1 MLIIFIAPA
10 FIVLFVFII
19 YPVFETIRLSFYDK
33 IGREFLGWS
42 NYAWAIKD
50 PDFRRSIL
58 NNFGWLLIVPTLST
72 FFGLV
77 IANLA
82 DRIWWGTIAK
92 SIIFMP
98 MAISFVGAGVIWKF
112 IYDYRGPEQE
122 QIGLLN
128 AIVVAFGFEPQAW
141 LTIPIWNNLFLMAIM
156 IWIQT
161 GLALVIF
168 SAALRS
174 IPSETL
180 DAARIDGASELKI
193 FWSIIIPY
201 LQQTILVIWT
211 IITIL
216 VLKVFDIIYAMT
228 NGQWQTE
235 VLANLM
241 YDWMFRGGGDSGRGS
256 VLAFCI
262 MIGVIPILG
271 MELIS
276 AQKRAENM
284 IKKLSISSIFAQL
297 LLLIFVFVWIAP
309 TFGLFISSL
318 RDKDVLAISG
328 WWTSFTTTDVNEIY
342 RTKGMEAQIEEDG
355 YFIIKDKVFEEGSGK
370 IISRFGITSKN
381 IDEFEVGEIAVF
393 KDGSEIS
400 IDEDRKLLLEIKR
413 KIY

>member
-1 MLIIFIAPA
+1 MNIISLISTVLAGIFFFIIYFRLFNFILDYIIKYKIISHRYENSIRSIIFIAPA
-10 FIVLFVFII
+10 FLVLFTFILF
-19 YPVFETIRLSFYDK
+19 PVFETIRLSFYDK
-33 IGREFLGWS
+33 FGREFIGLD
-42 NYAWAIKD
+42 NYLWAIKD
-50 PDFRRSIL
+50 TEFRRSIL
-58 NNFGWLLIVPTLST
+58 NNVGWLLIVPTLST

-77 IANLA
+77 IANLT

-112 IYDYRGPEQE
+112 IYDYRGVDDQ

-128 AIVVAFGFEPQAW
+128 AIVVSFGLEPQAW

-168 SAALRS
+168 SAALRG
-174 IPSETL
+174 IPKETL
-180 DAARIDGASELKI
+180 EAARIDGASEFRI
-193 FWSIIIPY
+193 FWSIIIPF
-201 LQQTILVIWT
+201 LEQTILVIWT

-262 MIGVIPILG
+262 MIGVIPILAWN
-271 MELIS
+271 LY
-276 AQKRAENM
+276 RH
-284 IKKLSISSIFAQL
+284 
-297 LLLIFVFVWIAP
+297 
-309 TFGLFISSL
+309 
-318 RDKDVLAISG
+318 R
-328 WWTSFTTTDVNEIY
+328 NEQS
-342 RTKGMEAQIEEDG
+342 T
-355 YFIIKDKVFEEGSGK
+355 
-370 IISRFGITSKN
+370 
-381 IDEFEVGEIAVF
+381 
-393 KDGSEIS
+393 
-400 IDEDRKLLLEIKR
+400 
-413 KIY
+413 

>member
-1 MLIIFIAPA
+1 MTIFSLALTILLAILAFVLFFHVSNFLLDYFGKRSSKIFKLENSIRVVIFIAPA
-10 FIVLFVFII
+10 FIILFVFII
-19 YPVFETIRLSFYDK
+19 YPVFETVRLSFYDK

-112 IYDYRGPEQE
+112 IYDYRGPGQE

-174 IPSETL
+174 IPNETL

-256 VLAFCI
+256 VLAICI

-271 MELIS
+271 WNLYQHRKE
-276 AQKRAENM
+276 QK
-284 IKKLSISSIFAQL
+284 I
-297 LLLIFVFVWIAP
+297 
-309 TFGLFISSL
+309 
-318 RDKDVLAISG
+318 
-328 WWTSFTTTDVNEIY
+328 
-342 RTKGMEAQIEEDG
+342 
-355 YFIIKDKVFEEGSGK
+355 
-370 IISRFGITSKN
+370 
-381 IDEFEVGEIAVF
+381 
-393 KDGSEIS
+393 
-400 IDEDRKLLLEIKR
+400 
-413 KIY
+413 

>member
-1 MLIIFIAPA
+1 MSMFSLALTVLIGILFFVMFFHLSNFLLDFYQIKKSKTLTYENSIRAVIFIAPA

-19 YPVFETIRLSFYDK
+19 FPVFETIRLSFFDK
-33 IGREFLGWS
+33 RGEVFVGIYNF
-42 NYAWAIKD
+42 AWAIKD

-82 DRIWWGTIAK
+82 DRVWWGTIAK

-112 IYDYRGPEQE
+112 IYDYRGPGDE

-128 AIVVAFGFEPQAW
+128 AITVALGFEPQAW
-141 LTIPIWNNLFLMAIM
+141 LTIPLWNNLFLMTIM
-156 IWIQT
+156 VWIQT

-174 IPSETL
+174 IPNETL

-256 VLAFCI
+256 VLAICI

-271 MELIS
+271 WNLYQHRKE
-276 AQKRAENM
+276 QK
-284 IKKLSISSIFAQL
+284 L
-297 LLLIFVFVWIAP
+297 
-309 TFGLFISSL
+309 
-318 RDKDVLAISG
+318 
-328 WWTSFTTTDVNEIY
+328 
-342 RTKGMEAQIEEDG
+342 
-355 YFIIKDKVFEEGSGK
+355 
-370 IISRFGITSKN
+370 
-381 IDEFEVGEIAVF
+381 
-393 KDGSEIS
+393 
-400 IDEDRKLLLEIKR
+400 
-413 KIY
+413 

>member
-1 MLIIFIAPA
+1 MSIFSLAITVLVGVLFFVLFFHLSNFLLDYFRVKASKNFAFENSIRVIIFIAPA
-10 FIVLFVFII
+10 CIVLFVFII

-33 IGREFLGWS
+33 VGENFVGLF
-42 NYAWAIKD
+42 NYTWAIND
-50 PDFRRSIL
+50 PDFRRSII
-58 NNFGWLLIVPTLST
+58 NNLGWLIVVPTLST

-82 DRIWWGTIAK
+82 DRIWWGSIAK

-112 IYDYRGPEQE
+112 IYDYRGPGDQ

-128 AIVVAFGFEPQAW
+128 AIAVALGFEPQAW
-141 LTIPIWNNLFLMAIM
+141 LTIPLWNNLFLMAIM

-174 IPSETL
+174 IPNETL

-201 LQQTILVIWT
+201 LEQTILVIWT

-262 MIGVIPILG
+262 LIGVIPILAWNLYRHKQ
-271 MELIS
+271 E
-276 AQKRAENM
+276 QK
-284 IKKLSISSIFAQL
+284 
-297 LLLIFVFVWIAP
+297 V
-309 TFGLFISSL
+309 
-318 RDKDVLAISG
+318 
-328 WWTSFTTTDVNEIY
+328 
-342 RTKGMEAQIEEDG
+342 
-355 YFIIKDKVFEEGSGK
+355 
-370 IISRFGITSKN
+370 
-381 IDEFEVGEIAVF
+381 
-393 KDGSEIS
+393 
-400 IDEDRKLLLEIKR
+400 
-413 KIY
+413 

>member
-1 MLIIFIAPA
+1 MNIISLISTVLAGIFFFIIYFRLFNFILDYIIKYKIISHRYENSIRSIIFIAPA
-10 FIVLFVFII
+10 FLVLFTFILF
-19 YPVFETIRLSFYDK
+19 PVFETIRLSFYDK
-33 IGREFLGWS
+33 FGREFIGFD
-42 NYAWAIKD
+42 NYLWAIKD
-50 PDFRRSIL
+50 NEFRRSIL
-58 NNFGWLLIVPTLST
+58 NNLGWLLIVPTLST

-77 IANLA
+77 IANLT

-112 IYDYRGPEQE
+112 IYDYRGVDDQ

-128 AIVVAFGFEPQAW
+128 AIVVSFGLEPQAW

-168 SAALRS
+168 SAALRG
-174 IPSETL
+174 IPKETL
-180 DAARIDGASELKI
+180 EAARIDGASEFRI
-193 FWSIIIPY
+193 FWSIIIPF
-201 LQQTILVIWT
+201 LEQTILVIWT

-262 MIGVIPILG
+262 MIGVIPILSWN
-271 MELIS
+271 LY
-276 AQKRAENM
+276 RH
-284 IKKLSISSIFAQL
+284 
-297 LLLIFVFVWIAP
+297 
-309 TFGLFISSL
+309 
-318 RDKDVLAISG
+318 R
-328 WWTSFTTTDVNEIY
+328 NEQS
-342 RTKGMEAQIEEDG
+342 T
-355 YFIIKDKVFEEGSGK
+355 
-370 IISRFGITSKN
+370 
-381 IDEFEVGEIAVF
+381 
-393 KDGSEIS
+393 
-400 IDEDRKLLLEIKR
+400 
-413 KIY
+413 

>member
-1 MLIIFIAPA
+1 MLFTFI
-10 FIVLFVFII
+10 LF
-19 YPVFETIRLSFYDK
+19 PVFETIRLSFYDK
-33 IGREFLGWS
+33 FGREFIGLN
-42 NYAWAIKD
+42 NYFWAIKD
-50 PDFRRSIL
+50 TEFRRSIL
-58 NNFGWLLIVPTLST
+58 NNLGWLLIVPTLST

-77 IANLA
+77 IANLT

-112 IYDYRGPEQE
+112 IYDYRGVDDQ

-128 AIVVAFGFEPQAW
+128 AIVVSFGLEPQAW

-168 SAALRS
+168 SAALRG
-174 IPSETL
+174 IPKETL
-180 DAARIDGASELKI
+180 EAARIDGASEFRI
-193 FWSIIIPY
+193 FWSIIIPF
-201 LQQTILVIWT
+201 LEQTILVIWT

-262 MIGVIPILG
+262 MIGVIPILAWN
-271 MELIS
+271 LY
-276 AQKRAENM
+276 RH
-284 IKKLSISSIFAQL
+284 
-297 LLLIFVFVWIAP
+297 
-309 TFGLFISSL
+309 
-318 RDKDVLAISG
+318 R
-328 WWTSFTTTDVNEIY
+328 NEQS
-342 RTKGMEAQIEEDG
+342 T
-355 YFIIKDKVFEEGSGK
+355 
-370 IISRFGITSKN
+370 
-381 IDEFEVGEIAVF
+381 
-393 KDGSEIS
+393 
-400 IDEDRKLLLEIKR
+400 
-413 KIY
+413 

>member
-1 MLIIFIAPA
+1 MNIFSLAIIVLVGILFFVLFFHFSNFVLDYYEKKSKSSFTFENSIRVIIFITPA

-19 YPVFETIRLSFYDK
+19 YPVFETIRLSFFDK
-33 IGREFLGWS
+33 VGREFVGWH
-42 NYAWAIKD
+42 NYSWAIKD
-50 PDFRRSIL
+50 PDFRRGIL
-58 NNFGWLLIVPTLST
+58 NNLGWLLIVPTLST

-112 IYDYRGPEQE
+112 IYDYRGPGDD

-128 AIVVAFGFEPQAW
+128 AITVALGFEPQAW
-141 LTIPIWNNLFLMAIM
+141 LTISIWNNLFLMAIM

-174 IPSETL
+174 IPNETL

-262 MIGVIPILG
+262 MIGVIPILAWN
-271 MELIS
+271 LY
-276 AQKRAENM
+276 QHRKDQ
-284 IKKLSISSIFAQL
+284 QL
-297 LLLIFVFVWIAP
+297 
-309 TFGLFISSL
+309 
-318 RDKDVLAISG
+318 
-328 WWTSFTTTDVNEIY
+328 
-342 RTKGMEAQIEEDG
+342 
-355 YFIIKDKVFEEGSGK
+355 
-370 IISRFGITSKN
+370 
-381 IDEFEVGEIAVF
+381 
-393 KDGSEIS
+393 
-400 IDEDRKLLLEIKR
+400 
-413 KIY
+413 

>member
-1 MLIIFIAPA
+1 VNIISLISTVLAGIFFFIIYFRLFNFILDYIIKYKIISHRYENSIRSIIFIAPA
-10 FIVLFVFII
+10 FLVLFTFILF
-19 YPVFETIRLSFYDK
+19 PVFETIRLSFYDK
-33 IGREFLGWS
+33 FGREFIGFD
-42 NYAWAIKD
+42 NYLWAIKD
-50 PDFRRSIL
+50 NEFRRSIL
-58 NNFGWLLIVPTLST
+58 NNLGWLLIVPTLST

-77 IANLA
+77 IANLT

-112 IYDYRGPEQE
+112 IYDYRGVDDQ

-128 AIVVAFGFEPQAW
+128 AIVVFFGLEPQAW

-168 SAALRS
+168 SAALRG
-174 IPSETL
+174 IPKETL
-180 DAARIDGASELKI
+180 EAARIDGASEFRI
-193 FWSIIIPY
+193 FWSIIIPF
-201 LQQTILVIWT
+201 LEQTILVIWT

-262 MIGVIPILG
+262 MIGVIPILAWN
-271 MELIS
+271 LY
-276 AQKRAENM
+276 RH
-284 IKKLSISSIFAQL
+284 
-297 LLLIFVFVWIAP
+297 
-309 TFGLFISSL
+309 
-318 RDKDVLAISG
+318 R
-328 WWTSFTTTDVNEIY
+328 NEQS
-342 RTKGMEAQIEEDG
+342 T
-355 YFIIKDKVFEEGSGK
+355 
-370 IISRFGITSKN
+370 
-381 IDEFEVGEIAVF
+381 
-393 KDGSEIS
+393 
-400 IDEDRKLLLEIKR
+400 
-413 KIY
+413 

>member
-1 MLIIFIAPA
+1 MNIISLISTVLAGIFFFIIYFRLFNFILDYIIKYKIISHRYENSIRSIIFIAPA
-10 FIVLFVFII
+10 FLVLFTFILF
-19 YPVFETIRLSFYDK
+19 PVFETIRLSFYDK
-33 IGREFLGWS
+33 FGREFIGFD
-42 NYAWAIKD
+42 NYLWAIKD
-50 PDFRRSIL
+50 NEFRRSIL
-58 NNFGWLLIVPTLST
+58 NNLGWLLIVPTLST

-77 IANLA
+77 IANLT

-112 IYDYRGPEQE
+112 IYDYRGVDDQ

-128 AIVVAFGFEPQAW
+128 AIVVFFGLEPQAW

-168 SAALRS
+168 SAALRG
-174 IPSETL
+174 IPKETL
-180 DAARIDGASELKI
+180 EAARIDGASEFRI
-193 FWSIIIPY
+193 FWSIIIPF
-201 LQQTILVIWT
+201 LEQTILVIWT

-262 MIGVIPILG
+262 MIGVIPILAWN
-271 MELIS
+271 LY
-276 AQKRAENM
+276 RH
-284 IKKLSISSIFAQL
+284 
-297 LLLIFVFVWIAP
+297 
-309 TFGLFISSL
+309 
-318 RDKDVLAISG
+318 R
-328 WWTSFTTTDVNEIY
+328 NEQS
-342 RTKGMEAQIEEDG
+342 T
-355 YFIIKDKVFEEGSGK
+355 
-370 IISRFGITSKN
+370 
-381 IDEFEVGEIAVF
+381 
-393 KDGSEIS
+393 
-400 IDEDRKLLLEIKR
+400 
-413 KIY
+413 

>member
-1 MLIIFIAPA
+1 MFSLALTVLIGILFFVMFFHLSIFLLDYYQIKKSKTLTYENSIRAVIFIAPA

-19 YPVFETIRLSFYDK
+19 FPVFETIRLSFFDK
-33 IGREFLGWS
+33 RGEVFVGIYNF
-42 NYAWAIKD
+42 AWAIKD

-82 DRIWWGTIAK
+82 DRVWWGTIAK

-112 IYDYRGPEQE
+112 IYDYRGPGDE

-128 AIVVAFGFEPQAW
+128 AITVALGFEPQAW
-141 LTIPIWNNLFLMAIM
+141 LTIPLWNNLFLMAIM
-156 IWIQT
+156 VWIQT

-174 IPSETL
+174 IPNETL

-256 VLAFCI
+256 VLAICI

-271 MELIS
+271 WNLYQHRKE
-276 AQKRAENM
+276 QK
-284 IKKLSISSIFAQL
+284 L
-297 LLLIFVFVWIAP
+297 
-309 TFGLFISSL
+309 
-318 RDKDVLAISG
+318 
-328 WWTSFTTTDVNEIY
+328 
-342 RTKGMEAQIEEDG
+342 
-355 YFIIKDKVFEEGSGK
+355 
-370 IISRFGITSKN
+370 
-381 IDEFEVGEIAVF
+381 
-393 KDGSEIS
+393 
-400 IDEDRKLLLEIKR
+400 
-413 KIY
+413 

>member
-1 MLIIFIAPA
+1 MTIFSLALTVLLGILIFVLFFHVSNFLLDYFGKRSLKIFKLENALRVVIFIAPA
-10 FIVLFVFII
+10 FIILFVFII

-256 VLAFCI
+256 VLAICI

-271 MELIS
+271 WNLYQHRKE
-276 AQKRAENM
+276 QK
-284 IKKLSISSIFAQL
+284 I
-297 LLLIFVFVWIAP
+297 
-309 TFGLFISSL
+309 
-318 RDKDVLAISG
+318 
-328 WWTSFTTTDVNEIY
+328 
-342 RTKGMEAQIEEDG
+342 
-355 YFIIKDKVFEEGSGK
+355 
-370 IISRFGITSKN
+370 
-381 IDEFEVGEIAVF
+381 
-393 KDGSEIS
+393 
-400 IDEDRKLLLEIKR
+400 
-413 KIY
+413 

>member
-1 MLIIFIAPA
+1 MSMFSLALTVLIGILFFVMFFHLSNFLLDYYQIKKSKTLTYENSIRAVIFIAPA

-19 YPVFETIRLSFYDK
+19 FPVFETIRLSFFDK
-33 IGREFLGWS
+33 RGEVFVGIYNF
-42 NYAWAIKD
+42 AWAIKD

-82 DRIWWGTIAK
+82 DRVWWGTIAK

-112 IYDYRGPEQE
+112 IYDYRGPGDE

-128 AIVVAFGFEPQAW
+128 AITVALGFEPQAW
-141 LTIPIWNNLFLMAIM
+141 LTIPLWNNLFLMAIM
-156 IWIQT
+156 VWIQT

-174 IPSETL
+174 IPNETL

-256 VLAFCI
+256 VLAICI

-271 MELIS
+271 WNLYQHRKE
-276 AQKRAENM
+276 QK
-284 IKKLSISSIFAQL
+284 L
-297 LLLIFVFVWIAP
+297 
-309 TFGLFISSL
+309 
-318 RDKDVLAISG
+318 
-328 WWTSFTTTDVNEIY
+328 
-342 RTKGMEAQIEEDG
+342 
-355 YFIIKDKVFEEGSGK
+355 
-370 IISRFGITSKN
+370 
-381 IDEFEVGEIAVF
+381 
-393 KDGSEIS
+393 
-400 IDEDRKLLLEIKR
+400 
-413 KIY
+413 

>member
-1 MLIIFIAPA
+1 MSMFSLALTVLIGILFFVMFFHLSNFLLDIYQIKKSKTLTYENSIRAVIFIAPA

-19 YPVFETIRLSFYDK
+19 FPVFETIRLSFFDK
-33 IGREFLGWS
+33 RGEVFVGIYNF
-42 NYAWAIKD
+42 AWAIKD

-82 DRIWWGTIAK
+82 DRVWWGTIAK

-112 IYDYRGPEQE
+112 IYDYRGPGDE

-128 AIVVAFGFEPQAW
+128 AITVALGFEPQAW
-141 LTIPIWNNLFLMAIM
+141 LTIPLWNNLFLMAIM
-156 IWIQT
+156 VWIQT

-174 IPSETL
+174 IPNETL

-256 VLAFCI
+256 VLAICI

-271 MELIS
+271 WNLYQHRKE
-276 AQKRAENM
+276 QK
-284 IKKLSISSIFAQL
+284 L
-297 LLLIFVFVWIAP
+297 
-309 TFGLFISSL
+309 
-318 RDKDVLAISG
+318 
-328 WWTSFTTTDVNEIY
+328 
-342 RTKGMEAQIEEDG
+342 
-355 YFIIKDKVFEEGSGK
+355 
-370 IISRFGITSKN
+370 
-381 IDEFEVGEIAVF
+381 
-393 KDGSEIS
+393 
-400 IDEDRKLLLEIKR
+400 
-413 KIY
+413 

>member
-1 MLIIFIAPA
+1 MSMFSLALTVLIGILVFVMFFHLSNFLLDFYQIKKSKTLTYENSIRAVIFIAPA

-19 YPVFETIRLSFYDK
+19 FPVFETIRLSFFDK
-33 IGREFLGWS
+33 RGEVFVGIYNF
-42 NYAWAIKD
+42 AWAIKD

-82 DRIWWGTIAK
+82 DRVWWGTIAK

-112 IYDYRGPEQE
+112 IYDYRGPGDE

-128 AIVVAFGFEPQAW
+128 AITVALGFEPQAW
-141 LTIPIWNNLFLMAIM
+141 LTIPLWNNLFLMAIM
-156 IWIQT
+156 VWIQT

-174 IPSETL
+174 IPNETL

-256 VLAFCI
+256 VLAICI

-271 MELIS
+271 WNLYQHRKE
-276 AQKRAENM
+276 QK
-284 IKKLSISSIFAQL
+284 L
-297 LLLIFVFVWIAP
+297 
-309 TFGLFISSL
+309 
-318 RDKDVLAISG
+318 
-328 WWTSFTTTDVNEIY
+328 
-342 RTKGMEAQIEEDG
+342 
-355 YFIIKDKVFEEGSGK
+355 
-370 IISRFGITSKN
+370 
-381 IDEFEVGEIAVF
+381 
-393 KDGSEIS
+393 
-400 IDEDRKLLLEIKR
+400 
-413 KIY
+413 

>member
-1 MLIIFIAPA
+1 MNIISLISTVLAGIFFFIIYFRLFNFILDYIIKYKIISHRYENSIRSIIFIAPA
-10 FIVLFVFII
+10 FLVLFTFILF
-19 YPVFETIRLSFYDK
+19 PVFETIRLSFYDK
-33 IGREFLGWS
+33 FGREFLGFD
-42 NYAWAIKD
+42 NYLWAIKD
-50 PDFRRSIL
+50 NEFRRSIL
-58 NNFGWLLIVPTLST
+58 NNLGWLLIVPTLST

-77 IANLA
+77 IANLT

-112 IYDYRGPEQE
+112 IYDYRGVDDQ

-128 AIVVAFGFEPQAW
+128 AIVVSFGLEPQAW

-168 SAALRS
+168 SAALRG
-174 IPSETL
+174 IPKETL
-180 DAARIDGASELKI
+180 EAARIDGASEFRI
-193 FWSIIIPY
+193 FWSIIIPF
-201 LQQTILVIWT
+201 LEQTILVIWT

-262 MIGVIPILG
+262 MIGVIPILAWN
-271 MELIS
+271 LY
-276 AQKRAENM
+276 RH
-284 IKKLSISSIFAQL
+284 
-297 LLLIFVFVWIAP
+297 
-309 TFGLFISSL
+309 
-318 RDKDVLAISG
+318 R
-328 WWTSFTTTDVNEIY
+328 NEQS
-342 RTKGMEAQIEEDG
+342 T
-355 YFIIKDKVFEEGSGK
+355 
-370 IISRFGITSKN
+370 
-381 IDEFEVGEIAVF
+381 
-393 KDGSEIS
+393 
-400 IDEDRKLLLEIKR
+400 
-413 KIY
+413 

>member
-1 MLIIFIAPA
+1 MNIISLISTVLAGIFFFIIYFRLFNFILDYIIKYKIISHRYENSIRSIIFITPA
-10 FIVLFVFII
+10 FLVLFTFILF
-19 YPVFETIRLSFYDK
+19 PVFETIRLSFYDK
-33 IGREFLGWS
+33 FGREFIGLN
-42 NYAWAIKD
+42 NYFWAIKD
-50 PDFRRSIL
+50 TEFRRSIL
-58 NNFGWLLIVPTLST
+58 NNLGWLLIVPTLST

-77 IANLA
+77 IANLT

-112 IYDYRGPEQE
+112 IYDYRGVDDQ

-128 AIVVAFGFEPQAW
+128 AIVVFFGLEPQAW

-168 SAALRS
+168 SAALRG
-174 IPSETL
+174 IPKETL
-180 DAARIDGASELKI
+180 EAARIDGASEFRI
-193 FWSIIIPY
+193 FWSIIIPF
-201 LQQTILVIWT
+201 LEQTILVIWT

-262 MIGVIPILG
+262 MIGVIPILAWN
-271 MELIS
+271 LY
-276 AQKRAENM
+276 RH
-284 IKKLSISSIFAQL
+284 
-297 LLLIFVFVWIAP
+297 
-309 TFGLFISSL
+309 
-318 RDKDVLAISG
+318 R
-328 WWTSFTTTDVNEIY
+328 NEQS
-342 RTKGMEAQIEEDG
+342 T
-355 YFIIKDKVFEEGSGK
+355 
-370 IISRFGITSKN
+370 
-381 IDEFEVGEIAVF
+381 
-393 KDGSEIS
+393 
-400 IDEDRKLLLEIKR
+400 
-413 KIY
+413 